1 MTRRTRTIDPRLTG
15 SSEWLPGTK
24 FTFCLQAT
32 KAWLALDGG
41 MSGAPHVR
49 DHAGQSRQHLTYRKP
64 LGFTHLP
71 RPSPV
76 THLAKGNQMSS
87 LQHAGPVV
95 IPTTER
101 PVVMKK
107 LSLLGRVD
115 GTFFD
120 ENWLQAT
127 LYDHPAVLPIEEID
141 IAYSGCLPV
150 CRELNTPAGPI
161 DLLYVTPQGRLV
173 IVETK
178 LWRNPEARRTVVTQT
193 LDYAKELATWD
204 FDDLSREV
212 GKVSGR
218 TGTGI
223 LDVVRKVHPE
233 INERD
238 FADQVAT
245 TLRTGRFLLLIVG
258 DGIREGVHA
267 LTDFLDRYGSLEFT
281 FGLVEIGVY
290 EHPDIGRLIHPRVLA
305 KTAIIKRSIVTVDKG
320 LVLRESGPEQEVQ
333 EEVDEE
339 WAKRSAFYADFWTR
353 FLASLAIDDASQP
366 KAKVS
371 KTENVYFYMPPS
383 STSSVGF
390 GIFFAEQEAGRGIP
404 SSYQLRCR

>member
-1 MTRRTRTIDPRLTG
+1 
-15 SSEWLPGTK
+15 
-24 FTFCLQAT
+24 
-32 KAWLALDGG
+32 
-41 MSGAPHVR
+41 
-49 DHAGQSRQHLTYRKP
+49 
-64 LGFTHLP
+64 
-71 RPSPV
+71 
-76 THLAKGNQMSS
+76 
-87 LQHAGPVV
+87 
-95 IPTTER
+95 
-101 PVVMKK
+101 MKK
-107 LSLLGRVD
+107 LSLLGRID

-127 LYDHPAVLPIEEID
+127 LYDHPTVLPIEEID

-178 LWRNPEARRTVVTQT
+178 LWRNPEARRTVLTQT

-212 GKVSGR
+212 GKVIGR
-218 TGTGI
+218 PGTGI
-223 LDVVRKVHPE
+223 LDVVRKAHPE

-305 KTAIIKRSIVTVDKG
+305 KTAIIKRSIVTVDKV

-339 WAKRSAFYADFWTR
+339 WAKRSVFYADFWTR

-383 STSSVGF
+383 STLAWVSAYFSQSKKQVGVYLRLTNSDAGKSLFDALKEQRQEIEQALGPSLVWTDKNGKYGISITMPYDDLSQQESVAAIEGF
-390 GIFFAEQEAGRGIP
+390 FKLWLNRFISTFRPRLERVSAELGL
-404 SSYQLRCR
+404 S